1 MIIDH
6 LTDYILR
13 LTVSLTKMDK
23 VRCCTRMILT
33 KLPPRQYVG
42 KCLSWMEAEWEEGQ
56 VDKTNSKDFLLPNIK
71 VLQFCHFLRLTHYLK
86 AGLGGCLNI
95 LLLPTSRES

>member
-1 MIIDH
+1 MVIDH
-6 LTDYILR
+6 LTYYVLR

-56 VDKTNSKDFLLPNIK
+56 VDKTNPEDFLL
-71 VLQFCHFLRLTHYLK
+71 QH
-86 AGLGGCLNI
+86 
-95 LLLPTSRES
+95 